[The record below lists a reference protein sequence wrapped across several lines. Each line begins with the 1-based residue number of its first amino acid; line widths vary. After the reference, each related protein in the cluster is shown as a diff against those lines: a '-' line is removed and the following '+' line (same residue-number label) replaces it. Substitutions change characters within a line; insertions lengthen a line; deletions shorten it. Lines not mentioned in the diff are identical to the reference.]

1 MALKIISLYVL
12 QGYCSFSFVPDE
24 RMGKGGWDDALCSS
38 FTAAWGLP

>member
-1 MALKIISLYVL
+1 MALEIISLYVL
-12 QGYCSFSFVPDE
+12 QEYCSFSSVPE